1 MKDQV
6 FHYATVPEVVFNDAI
21 HGIRCDSVV
30 PHTIRL
36 HTHDWSAATS
46 AQAIDPGSL
55 HTIWTWRKC
64 AGELQLRRDLL

>member
-6 FHYATVPEVVFNDAI
+6 FHDATVPEVVFNDAI
-21 HGIRCDSVV
+21 HGIRCDAVIPDAV
-30 PHTIRL
+30 RL

-55 HTIWTWRKC
+55 HTIRTWRKC
-64 AGELQLRRDLL
+64 AGALQLGRDLL